1 MIQQNSPQ
9 QFEWRNFRRKFR
21 TRSIGDIH
29 LIEMEIDAETWQAL
43 DTMPKDA
50 DGEMVIWW
58 TTRGEAPA
66 KAPKKTTP
74 KGEHGDYWRRMRL
87 SSMLDSPEL
96 RAVVGC
102 DDESPE
108 ATVWEALHALFNVKS
123 LSFVSPSDAAAK
135 FNEYNLPGVAS
146 IARRLAESER

>member
-9 QFEWRNFRRKFR
+9 RFEWRNFRRKFR
-21 TRSIGDIH
+21 TRAIGDIH
-29 LIEMEIDAETWQAL
+29 LIEMEIDAETWQQL

-66 KAPKKTTP
+66 KESKKPKP
-74 KGEHGDYWRRMRL
+74 KGQYGQFWRRMAENGVFENRDL
-87 SSMLDSPEL
+87 WEYLEVEEHDAVLPALRKRFEVESM
-96 RAVVGC
+96 
-102 DDESPE
+102 
-108 ATVWEALHALFNVKS
+108 T
-123 LSFVSPSDAAAK
+123 FVSPKEAIQA
-135 FNEYNLPGVAS
+135 FETINLHGVAS

>member
-9 QFEWRNFRRKFR
+9 RFEWRNFRRQFR
-21 TRSIGDIH
+21 TRAIGE
-29 LIEMEIDAETWQAL
+29 LYLVQFEIDAETWQAL
-43 DTMPKDA
+43 ETLPKDGE
-50 DGEMVIWW
+50 GEMVLWW

-66 KAPKKTTP
+66 KESKKATP
-74 KGEHGDYWRRMRL
+74 KGEHGEYWRRMRT
-87 SSMLDSPEL
+87 SSMLASPEL

-135 FNEYNLPGVAS
+135 FEEYNLPGVAS
-146 IARRLAESER
+146 IARRLAESN